1 MIRETNVNETHSL
14 RLIEKIWAANTQR
27 EDLVKRVANA
37 LREEIT
43 SGKLSP
49 GAKLL
54 PEAQLAVELGVSRP
68 SLREA
73 IRILA
78 HEGRIVVK
86 HGIGTF
92 VGKEP
97 KLLGPLELMRS
108 MTELIRAAGGVPS
121 HRDVSVD
128 LVEPPGQVAAEL
140 GLADRD
146 RVGLVSRVRL
156 MDDMPFAEAR
166 EYVVLGAPPRTF
178 ETLRRFETSSLYQ
191 FLREE
196 FGVAITHSRA
206 KLSAVAADANVARV
220 LGLRKGAPLLLMR
233 ELHFASE
240 GKPVLLTIN
249 HHNSKVIE
257 VTSMRSGGLA

>member
-1 MIRETNVNETHSL
+1 MIHETNVNETHSL
-14 RLIEKIWAANTQR
+14 RLVEKIWAANTQR

-128 LVEPPGQVAAEL
+128 LVEPPGQVAHSTASIS
-140 GLADRD
+140 GK
-146 RVGLVSRVRL
+146 
-156 MDDMPFAEAR
+156 AR
-166 EYVVLGAPPRTF
+166 GRRT
-178 ETLRRFETSSLYQ
+178 R
-191 FLREE
+191 
-196 FGVAITHSRA
+196 
-206 KLSAVAADANVARV
+206 
-220 LGLRKGAPLLLMR
+220 
-233 ELHFASE
+233 
-240 GKPVLLTIN
+240 
-249 HHNSKVIE
+249 
-257 VTSMRSGGLA
+257 